1 MITNLRKI
9 MDSSIV
15 KRYHTCH
22 TIKEQTTGA
31 HQWGCGIICLA
42 LKPNCSKDVLVY
54 ALLHDVA
61 EKVTG
66 DIPAM
71 VKRLYLTDCQFREQ
85 IGSLEKNF
93 QPLPELSPLDVLIV
107 RIADILELLWFC
119 AKEIEMG
126 NKNDDIVS
134 CWKNGKD
141 ILKERITNIRALNT
155 QGNEI
160 GIHAETLFANLA
172 QGAHL
177 W

>member
-22 TIKEQTTGA
+22 TIKEQTIGA

-93 QPLPELSPLDVLIV
+93 QPLPELSPLEMLIV
-107 RIADILELLWFC
+107 RIPISSNCCGLSVKKLRWGIRMMILYL
-119 AKEIEMG
+119 AGKMG
-126 NKNDDIVS
+126 
-134 CWKNGKD
+134 
-141 ILKERITNIRALNT
+141 RIFLRNV
-155 QGNEI
+155 
-160 GIHAETLFANLA
+160 
-172 QGAHL
+172 
-177 W
+177 